1 MRGSWRLQQLKCLP
15 RVERL
20 KSPHSCFGSFAA
32 GGRSATI
39 VLQLIEPL
47 RPSEE
52 PHPYRR
58 RQAQVGRP
66 NGNMDNPDTKEQCGE
81 RWRELC
87 SRGRMSSLRISVCCS
102 KCQREAK
109 GVA

>member
-20 KSPHSCFGSFAA
+20 KSLHSCSGSFAA

-47 RPSEE
+47 RPREE

-58 RQAQVGRP
+58 RQALVGRP
-66 NGNMDNPDTKEQCGE
+66 NGSVDNSDTKEQCGVV
-81 RWRELC
+81 
-87 SRGRMSSLRISVCCS
+87 RGGENAALEGGRLP
-102 KCQREAK
+102 
-109 GVA
+109 